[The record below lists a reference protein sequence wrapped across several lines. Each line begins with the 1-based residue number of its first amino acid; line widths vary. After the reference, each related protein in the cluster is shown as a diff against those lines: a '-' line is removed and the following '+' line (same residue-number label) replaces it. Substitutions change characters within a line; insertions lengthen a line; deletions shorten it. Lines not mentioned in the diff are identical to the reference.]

1 MKTNIINP
9 LTGCVIKKFP
19 SVSEMKKTL
28 HEIWAFNVKRRD
40 KWRCALCGA
49 TDNLTAH
56 HWCVN
61 AQNSRISRY
70 DPWNGITLCY
80 ACHIH
85 GIHTRADW
93 ATVSK
98 IENFC
103 SMSYIMCEDQ
113 YLSLKDCLTSMF
125 EYPVDT
131 RTPHSW
137 RATVGSIIDMS
148 ERGDLV
154 KGTLWL
160 RKLWAD
166 MVFNKN
172 CLYLPYRFTKFENR
186 EYKFYDEGFMTW
198 TCYEKS
204 KRKYIKFICLGDDR
218 LEYMN
223 RDFHGTLSPLPI
235 HETLSHL
242 PKGTI
247 IRYKSDNV
255 FEDIESY
262 KKGDDVWMINN
273 QILTTSYNT
282 ISYTLTKVDE
292 RYLGV

>member
-1 MKTNIINP
+1 MKSTVINP

-40 KWRCALCGA
+40 KWRCALCGS

-93 ATVSK
+93 ATVSN

-103 SMSYIMCEDQ
+103 STSYLMCEDQ
-113 YLSLKDCLTSMF
+113 DLSLKDHITSLF
-125 EYPVDT
+125 KPPVGT
-131 RTPHSW
+131 RTPNSW
-137 RATVGSIIDMS
+137 KATVESIIDMS

-160 RKLWAD
+160 RELWAD
-166 MVFNKN
+166 IVFNKN

-186 EYKFYDEGFMTW
+186 EYKFFDEGFITW
-198 TCYEKS
+198 ECYEKC
-204 KRKYIKFICLGDDR
+204 KRKYIKFIYLGDDR
-218 LEYMN
+218 LEEYKK
-223 RDFHGTLSPLPI
+223 RYFHGTLS
-235 HETLSHL
+235 HL
-242 PKGTI
+242 PRGTV
-247 IRYKSDNV
+247 IRYKSDGII
-255 FEDIESY
+255 EDIESY

-282 ISYTLTKVDE
+282 IAYTLTKVDE